1 MKPDER
7 TNGRNIARFF
17 TQNRQIAW
25 VALFATLAWGIF
37 GYLNMPKRKDPD
49 IPVRVGLAICPW
61 PGIASDKVEQLVTR
75 KIEQAATGNSKVDR
89 VESTTQDNVSVV
101 LIRLLDNIE
110 NTQQEFQDIGQRL
123 AQINDLP
130 DGAGPITWISDFG
143 DTAALMLTVASPSV
157 PDLEIELRARGVREA
172 IEKERRGETT
182 GRATVLY
189 CYPASISPA
198 MIERPFVIFADQA
211 QREGVALDVRSIS
224 VGSCSGIDFATTKSD
239 AELRAYGEQFVDQRL
254 QAYDFHP
261 DAWGPIIIRDPQS
274 TKDRIAEVASARYS
288 YRQLDDYTD
297 LIQRTLQRV
306 PIVAKVQRAGVLP
319 EEIYLDYSHDRLAAF
334 DLQVSKI
341 KDVLNARN
349 VTAPGGILETQTKN
363 IRIDATAEFKST
375 QEIGDVLVGASSTGV
390 PVHLRDLVY
399 IWRGYQT
406 PTRYLNYL
414 TYRDAHGKWHRNRAI
429 TLAVQMRSGEQIFNF
444 GEAVDK
450 ALAAVRPQLPP
461 DLIVERTSDQPKQV
475 RELVSLLMGSLYEAI
490 ALVVIVALVGFWD
503 WRAAMLMAASIPLT
517 LALAFGVVHILQID
531 IQQVS
536 IATLIISLGLLVDM
550 PVVAGDA
557 IKRELGQGASRDLA
571 SWIGPSKLAKA
582 IIFATITNIVAY
594 LPFLLLTGD
603 VYFFLYS
610 LPVVMTCTLV
620 ASVIVS
626 FTFIPL
632 IAYYLIQPPAHT
644 EPPVSER
651 RTHGFPGLYYRVG
664 NFALRHR
671 WGVFAGSL
679 GVLVMGWMFMSRLHP
694 QYFPKDL
701 SYLSY
706 VDVWLPP
713 DAPLGATNAAAEKA
727 ETVIRAE
734 AERFGEEHH
743 TKEVLKT
750 VTTFI
755 GGGGP
760 RFWFSVEP
768 EQRQLNYAQ
777 IIVEV
782 TDKHFTNE
790 LVGPLQTALS
800 REVPGARI
808 DVRQLETGKPVGIPI
823 SIRISGAD
831 IAVLHQLSSELQA
844 TFRAQPT
851 AARVRDDWGEPTMTV
866 RLKVDPDRANLSGVT
881 NLDVALSSTAALS
894 GLPVSTY
901 READKQI
908 PIAVRLRMED
918 RAALSDIQN
927 TYVYSM
933 TSNQRVPLSQVSTV
947 TTEMTVPKIKR
958 RNQFRTVTVSAFPI
972 PGILPSQVLTPLM
985 PKIKEF
991 QSKLPPGYFLEIGGE
1006 YDEQQKG
1013 FTELS
1018 VVMAVSVAL
1027 IYIALVLQFRSAV
1040 KPLLVFAAIPY
1051 GMSGAVV
1058 ALAIMGQPFGFMA
1071 FLGIASLVGVI
1082 VSHVIVLFDFIEE
1095 AHHRGEPLREALLD
1109 AGIVRL
1115 RPVMITVGATVL
1127 GLVPLAMHGGP
1138 LWEPLCYAQIGGL
1151 TLATFITLLLVPVLY
1166 SIFVLDLKVIRW
1178 EVETPLP
1185 IAVGQDPQKTPDVGV
1200 IRQRGGAWDRGVDC

>member
-1 MKPDER
+1 MKANER
-7 TNGRNIARFF
+7 NNEGSSKNIARFF
-17 TQNRQIAW
+17 TRNRQIAW
-25 VALFATLAWGIF
+25 VALFATLAWGVF

-49 IPVRVGLAICPW
+49 VPVRVALAITPW
-61 PGIASDKVEQLVTR
+61 PGISADKVEQLVTR
-75 KIEQAATGNSKVDR
+75 KIEQAVTGNSKVDR
-89 VESTTQDNVSVV
+89 VESTTQDNISVV
-101 LIRLLDNIE
+101 TVRLLDSIQ

-123 AQINDLP
+123 NQVNDLP
-130 DGAGPITWISDFG
+130 EGAGPITWISDFG

-157 PDLEIELRARGVREA
+157 PDMEIELRARGVRQG
-172 IEKERRGETT
+172 IENVRKGLTAE
-182 GRATVLY
+182 RATVIY
-189 CYPASISPA
+189 CYPGSVSPA
-198 MIERPFVIFADQA
+198 VVERPFAVFGEQA
-211 QREGVALDVRSIS
+211 ERDGIGSNFRTLS
-224 VGSCSGIDFATTKSD
+224 VGSCSGVDFATPKSD
-239 AELRAYGEQFVDQRL
+239 AELRAYGQQFIDKRL

-261 DAWGPIIIRDPQS
+261 DAWGPIIIRDPQA
-274 TKDRIAEVASARYS
+274 TKDRIAELASDRYT

-306 PIVAKVQRAGVLP
+306 PLVAKVQRAGVLP
-319 EEIYLDYSHDRLAAF
+319 EQIYLDYSHDRLAAF
-334 DLQVSKI
+334 DLQASKI

-349 VTAPGGILETQTKN
+349 VTAPGGMLETQTKN
-363 IRIDATAEFKST
+363 VRIDATSEFKNT
-375 QEIGDVLVGASSTGV
+375 QEIGDVLVGASASGV
-390 PVHLRDLVY
+390 PVHLRDLVE
-399 IWRGYQT
+399 ISRSYQT
-406 PTRYLNYL
+406 PSRYVNYL
-414 TYRDAHGKWHRNRAI
+414 TYRDANGQWHRNRAI
-429 TLAVQMRSGEQIFNF
+429 TLAVQMRSGEQIAQF
-444 GEAVDK
+444 GEAIDK
-450 ALAAVRPQLPP
+450 ALAEVRPQLPA

-475 RELVSLLMGSLYEAI
+475 KELVSLLMASLWEAI
-490 ALVVIVALVGFWD
+490 VLVVIVALVGFWD

-517 LALAFGVVHILQID
+517 LALSFGVVHILHID

-557 IKRELGQGASRDLA
+557 IKRELGQGSLRDIA

-594 LPFLLLTGD
+594 LPFLMLTGD
-603 VYFFLYS
+603 TYFFLYS

-632 IAYYLIQPPAHT
+632 IAYYLIKPPKQEE
-644 EPPVSER
+644 EPISQR
-651 RTHGFPGLYYRVG
+651 RTHGFAGVYYRIG
-664 NFALRHR
+664 DFALAHR
-671 WGVFAGSL
+671 WAVFGGSL
-679 GVLVMGWMFMSRLHP
+679 IVLVIGGFFFSRLKP
-694 QYFPKDL
+694 QFFPKDL

-734 AERFGEEHH
+734 TDRFGKEHH
-743 TKEVLKT
+743 EKDVLKT
-750 VTTFI
+750 LTTFV

-782 TDKHFTNE
+782 TNKHFTNE

-808 DVRQLETGKPVGIPI
+808 DVRQLETGKPVGIPV
-823 SIRISGAD
+823 SVRISGSD
-831 IAVLHQLSSELQA
+831 TAVLHDLSTKLQEI
-844 TFRAQPT
+844 FRSQPN
-851 AARVRDDWGEPTMTV
+851 AARVRDDWGEPTMTA

-881 NLDVALSSTAALS
+881 NLDVALSSTAAIS
-894 GLPVSTY
+894 GIPVSTY
-901 READKQI
+901 REGDKQI
-908 PIAVRLRMED
+908 PIAIRLRMED
-918 RAALSDIQN
+918 RAALSDVQN

-933 TSNQRVPLSQVSTV
+933 TSNQRVPLSQVSDV

-972 PGILPSQVLTPLM
+972 PGVLPSEVLTPLL
-985 PKIKEF
+985 PRIKEF
-991 QSKLPPGYFLEIGGE
+991 QENLPAGYFLEIGGE

-1013 FTELS
+1013 FKQLS
-1018 VVMAVSVAL
+1018 VVMAISVAL
-1027 IYIALVLQFRSAV
+1027 IYMALVLQFKNAI

-1051 GMSGAVV
+1051 GISGAVV

-1071 FLGIASLVGVI
+1071 FLGVASLVGVI

-1151 TLATFITLLLVPVLY
+1151 TIATFITLLLVPVLY
-1166 SIFVLDLKVIRW
+1166 SIFVLDLKWIKW
-1178 EVETPLP
+1178 EKEEDST
-1185 IAVGQDPQKTPDVGV
+1185 AEG
-1200 IRQRGGAWDRGVDC
+1200 RHSVDALAAAAHGTSAAA